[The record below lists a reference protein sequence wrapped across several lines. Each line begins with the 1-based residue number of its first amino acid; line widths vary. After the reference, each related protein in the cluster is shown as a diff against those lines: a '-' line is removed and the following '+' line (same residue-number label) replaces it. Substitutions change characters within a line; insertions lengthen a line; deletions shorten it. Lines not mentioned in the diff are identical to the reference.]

1 MTEVDHM
8 AAGRACLDCGG
19 SPTRDYEYGCEH
31 RFLAPRKTKLLIR
44 VESITHR
51 ILRGFEPVGDRL
63 VERHMRV
70 RGHGVAVHAPTR
82 DAAVAL
88 WHRRVREVGEA
99 LVAFFEG
106 VHRLPTSAERAA
118 SLGPA
123 GAAVGA
129 LTSTLPAAVDR
140 VTRDWPMVRWSCSGG
155 DFEVNRYLPIG
166 MLVECIEREAVE
178 WEAGADR
185 ALSTLGHFVTRG
197 IHVAAVVEPQREVSD
212 RWELAVSDG
221 ESTIRAS
228 GCDAVAAVLNL
239 EARLDS
245 TARPPAS
252 EAPDWWAAN
261 PDDGE
266 GVSTLRLRLKG
277 EWLRAQTP
285 AALVDRYAAALAF
298 ARAHDVGFRW
308 RGPEGGEDTVQ
319 MKPGICAWTVVV
331 DGVTAAAPT
340 LLEAIEM
347 LRGSTCFK
355 DPACV
360 GVAAFQRAPHD
371 TASVLCDD
379 CVTVWKGTSCGPS
392 TPPMIQML
400 PPQST
405 LTPSEAEALHQ
416 RIERHNDAIAARAI
430 LPRNVIIAGIAG
442 PDTHGQPVGYME
454 PPDPDA
460 PTEATLPRACYG
472 LTTPAACE
480 ECGAEAT
487 LLLTSPGSSRVL
499 CEACAGDEGPGGDD
513 A

>member
-1 MTEVDHM
+1 MTEMDHM

-31 RFLAPRKTKLLIR
+31 RFLAPRKTKVLIR
-44 VESITHR
+44 VEPITHR

-70 RGHGVAVHAPTR
+70 RGHGVTVHAPTR

-239 EARLDS
+239 EARLAS
-245 TARPPAS
+245 TARPPAT

-277 EWLRAQTP
+277 EWLKAQTP
-285 AALVDRYAAALAF
+285 LARARRYAAALAF
-298 ARAHDVGFRW
+298 ARAHKVGCIAVGHRW
-308 RGPEGGEDTVQ
+308 NAFFDDASEVAKGPTV
-319 MKPGICAWTVVV
+319 
-331 DGVTAAAPT
+331 
-340 LLEAIEM
+340 LEAIEA
-347 LRGSTCFK
+347 LRE
-355 DPACV
+355 A
-360 GVAAFQRAPHD
+360 
-371 TASVLCDD
+371 TA
-379 CVTVWKGTSCGPS
+379 
-392 TPPMIQML
+392 PMIQML
-400 PPQST
+400 PPQSH
-405 LTPSEAEALHQ
+405 LAPSEAEALHQ

-430 LPRNVIIAGIAG
+430 LPRNVILAGIAG
-442 PDTHGQPVGYME
+442 PGPHGHPVGYVE

-460 PTEATLPRACYG
+460 PTEVTLPRSCYG
-472 LTTPAACE
+472 LTEAAACE
-480 ECGAEAT
+480 SCLGKAT
-487 LLLTSPGSSRVL
+487 LLLASPGSSRVL